1 MEYEYEE
8 FDLRPFIE
16 LMLKQ
21 WKFIVG
27 TAVGFAIVALII
39 AKLMPSSYQ
48 ATALLAATDPQAKIQ
63 LDPNANIVA
72 SVNGGSIPTY
82 ISIATSD
89 EALQQL
95 LNSIDPPLDG
105 VVTLAD
111 MRKLVEAET
120 DKNSQI
126 VELSVTY
133 ADPVR
138 TAEVVNLWAAQSIT
152 DVHEFYSGQNDQQL
166 TFLEEQLATT
176 LVSQEE
182 TTAELVD
189 FQSNNTV
196 SVVTNELNALN
207 TAQAKYLEQQNE
219 LARLMGSVTALRAQL
234 DKQSGPLSSAEQL
247 TILVLHTQVF
257 DAQNDFTIQLQ
268 ANTESESGEI
278 GRAEQIAQLDALM
291 ATIDSQQAQIKEDLD
306 ALPPQILVLQ
316 EKKQSVEAELNGL
329 MQKQNLLNEAV
340 SVLSRKV
347 EEERIASQNVDS
359 GIRLVS
365 KAAVPEEPENSS
377 TLVSMILAAVIGGMF
392 SVGYV
397 FARDWWQAEE

>member
-27 TAVGFAIVALII
+27 TAVGFAVVALII

-48 ATALLAATDPQAKIQ
+48 ATALLAETDPQAKIQ

-72 SVNGGSIPTY
+72 AVNGGNIPTY

-89 EALQQL
+89 DALQQL
-95 LNSIDPPLDG
+95 LNSINPPLDG

-111 MRKLVEAET
+111 MRKLVEAKT

-133 ADPVR
+133 ADPGR

-152 DVHEFYSGQNDQQL
+152 DVHAFYSGQNDQQL
-166 TFLEEQLATT
+166 AFLEEQLATT
-176 LVSQEE
+176 LISQEE
-182 TTAELVD
+182 TTVELVD
-189 FQSNNTV
+189 FQSNNSA
-196 SVVTNELNALN
+196 SVVTNKLNALN
-207 TAQAKYLEQQNE
+207 TAQVKYLKQQNE
-219 LARLMGSVTALRAQL
+219 LTRLMGSITALRVQL
-234 DKQSGPLSSAEQL
+234 GKQSGPLSAAEQL
-247 TILVLHTQVF
+247 TILVLNTQVF

-268 ANTESESGEI
+268 ANAESEISEI
-278 GRAEQIAQLDALM
+278 GRAEQIAQLDALI
-291 ATIDSQQAQIKEDLD
+291 ATIDSQQAQIEEDLD

-316 EKKQSVEAELNGL
+316 EEKQSIEAELNSL
-329 MQKQNLLNEAV
+329 MQKQNLLNETV

-377 TLVSMILAAVIGGMF
+377 TLVSIILAAIIGGML

-397 FARDWWQAEE
+397 FARDWWQVEE